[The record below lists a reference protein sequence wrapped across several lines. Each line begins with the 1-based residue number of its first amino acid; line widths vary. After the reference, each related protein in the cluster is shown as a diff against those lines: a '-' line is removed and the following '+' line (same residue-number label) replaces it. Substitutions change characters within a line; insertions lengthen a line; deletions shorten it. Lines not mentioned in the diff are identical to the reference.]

1 MFKWIHENLWLPTI
15 YLAVAFFLVLD
26 GLDVAFISPLALIPG
41 AFFAAAILF
50 ARKLPWLSVAL
61 ILTGESSGIALGLT
75 PTFAAISVPAALLVV
90 AAFGN
95 RLVRNTALVS
105 AIVGAAVV
113 IWFLTFGQLATFES
127 VGLVIRQ
134 DQRLIAFGA
143 SLLLTSGWLALSWIL
158 GRLAYLQMEHIGSP
172 LDRALTLLSQAKLNL
187 EVARQNERL
196 EIVRDLSELLI
207 QRVGAVLSL
216 TEGGSY
222 AVKQNPEVAGRVLE
236 RASEAAKSAQ
246 LELRRLFDLL
256 HTDSVAGGL
265 TPRLADL
272 DALVIA
278 YRELGYNAELR
289 TEGVAFGLD
298 EGAEMCLYK
307 IVFESLDNVRK
318 HTQRGTNVTIEF
330 TWVDPGLQLMIKDNG
345 IEFEARERI
354 QLGELIEGYGVEED
368 LNALVQQLDGSTLNA
383 MRERAAL
390 YEGSVEATL
399 EPGVGFTVSAIFPNL
414 RTVIEGR

>member
-1 MFKWIHENLWLPTI
+1 
-15 YLAVAFFLVLD
+15 LAVAFFLVLG
-26 GLDVAFISPLALIPG
+26 GLDLAFISPLALIPG

-256 HTDSVAGGL
+256 HTNSVAGGL

-345 IEFEARERI
+345 IEFETRERV
-354 QLGELIEGYGVEED
+354 QLGEIIDGYGVEED

>member
-1 MFKWIHENLWLPTI
+1 
-15 YLAVAFFLVLD
+15 
-26 GLDVAFISPLALIPG
+26 
-41 AFFAAAILF
+41 
-50 ARKLPWLSVAL
+50 
-61 ILTGESSGIALGLT
+61 
-75 PTFAAISVPAALLVV
+75 
-90 AAFGN
+90 
-95 RLVRNTALVS
+95 
-105 AIVGAAVV
+105 
-113 IWFLTFGQLATFES
+113 
-127 VGLVIRQ
+127 
-134 DQRLIAFGA
+134 
-143 SLLLTSGWLALSWIL
+143 
-158 GRLAYLQMEHIGSP
+158 MEHIGSP

-289 TEGVAFGLD
+289 TEGATFGLD

-345 IEFEARERI
+345 IEFEARERV
-354 QLGELIEGYGVEED
+354 QLGELIDGYGVEED

>member
-15 YLAVAFFLVLD
+15 YLACAFFLVLG
-26 GLDVAFISPLALIPG
+26 GLDLSFIGPVTLIPG
-41 AFFAAAILF
+41 AIFATAILF
-50 ARKLPWLSVAL
+50 ARKLPWLSVLL
-61 ILTGESSGIALGLT
+61 ILGGEATGIALGLT
-75 PTFAAISVPAALLVV
+75 PTFSSISVAVALLVI
-90 AAFGN
+90 AAFGSQTI
-95 RLVRNTALVS
+95 RNAALIS
-105 AIVGAAVV
+105 TILGAAVV
-113 IWFLTFGQLATFES
+113 IWFLTFGEFATFES
-127 VGLVIRQ
+127 VGVAVRE

-158 GRLAYLQMEHIGSP
+158 GRLAYLRMEHVGSP

-222 AVKQNPEVAGRVLE
+222 AVKQNPEVAARVLE

-256 HTDSVAGGL
+256 HADSVVGGL

-278 YRELGYNAELR
+278 YRELGYNTELR
-289 TEGVAFGLD
+289 TDGQAFALD

-307 IVFESLDNVRK
+307 IVYESLDNVRK

-345 IEFEARERI
+345 IEVESRLRVE
-354 QLGELIEGYGVEED
+354 LGDLVEGYGLAED
-368 LNALVQQLDGSTLNA
+368 LGALVQQIDGSTLNA

-399 EPGVGFTVSAIFPNL
+399 EPGVGFTVAAIFPNL
-414 RTVIEGR
+414 RTVVEGK